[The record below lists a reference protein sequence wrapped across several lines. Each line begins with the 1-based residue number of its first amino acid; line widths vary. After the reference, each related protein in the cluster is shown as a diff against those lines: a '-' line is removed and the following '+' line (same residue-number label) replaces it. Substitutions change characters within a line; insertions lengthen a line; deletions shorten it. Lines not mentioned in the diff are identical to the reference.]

1 MATRSVYASM
11 LNQKPVKAPGL
22 KGTPAVKVQKPPGT
36 GEFAYLSQGNSLYRH
51 PMENRGNDVS
61 GSVWARM
68 LGMKT
73 KGVKNV

>member
-1 MATRSVYASM
+1 MATKSLFGDM
-11 LNQKPVKAPGL
+11 INQQPISAPSVKA
-22 KGTPAVKVQKPPGT
+22 KGVKVQKSPGT
-36 GEFAYLSQGNSLYRH
+36 GEFAYLGQGNSLFRH

-68 LGMKT
+68 LGTKT